1 MSGASVISQGYET
14 ASELSLSLSRAV
26 RDVKAEHLH
35 VQVAPSDLAASAQT
49 LRSIV
54 FSLERL
60 LYPTRRPSTS
70 AVAAVDLPA
79 GLDTWLRAT
88 HQGDA
93 VTAPV
98 LARVRSHL
106 EHEPPLLDAE
116 DIAVLERIE
125 RVVDAHAHHLF
136 LQMSRTTG
144 AR

>member
-1 MSGASVISQGYET
+1 MSGASVITQGYET

-26 RDVKAEHLH
+26 RDLKAEHLH
-35 VQVAPSDLAASAQT
+35 VEVPPADVAASAQA

-60 LYPTRRPSTS
+60 LYPSRRPTTS
-70 AVAAVDLPA
+70 SAIAVELPP

-125 RVVDAHAHHLF
+125 RVVDAHTHHLF
-136 LQMSRTTG
+136 LQLSRTTG